1 MPCVYAPSTESVDSE
16 YKSSLQLFM
25 RIIDVISA
33 EKEMYCQTPL
43 GKTSIEMG
51 PIPTDNKEVDLMSA
65 AETNV

>member
-1 MPCVYAPSTESVDSE
+1 
-16 YKSSLQLFM
+16 M

-51 PIPTDNKEVDLMSA
+51 PIPTDNKEVDLVSA